1 MPVGLELCVALKSPS
16 LLTWL
21 LVPLLLLLLP
31 LLLLLVVLLGD
42 RSDISLLLEIALLM
56 LLLLFNTG
64 KQFAGTLLVC
74 AGPLDKSVIDK
85 VVSILFTKSKLLM
98 NLAFI
103 IVSKCDRSARYCWS
117 SFGHAGMSSPSSA
130 PNSSIAISPE
140 ILFSLGNILSENLGE
155 KSPLE
160 KRLLENLV
168 SKKSSTANIFSGK
181 WFSIAL

>member
-1 MPVGLELCVALKSPS
+1 VALKSPS

-31 LLLLLVVLLGD
+31 LLLLLMVLLGD
-42 RSDISLLLEIALLM
+42 RSDISLLLDIALLM
-56 LLLLFNTG
+56 LLFNTG
-64 KQFAGTLLVC
+64 KQFAGTLLVF